1 LSQGRCGKL
10 AIARWFPHALRYN
23 ASVRRRSRR
32 LFYRIAALIWLCLLT
47 DRAAAQGNDLGAP
60 AGGRATL
67 MGNTGVALGRDGSAP
82 FYNPATIVRIRD
94 ESLAF
99 AVNFYSLTFFN
110 WPDWH
115 APGQLD
121 DGRFG
126 DDKLNDTNLIDI
138 DFRPLPSTL
147 CLFFTL
153 EELVSFTADP
163 DADAADA
170 AANRDATNKNP
181 LGKKLALCFATLESD
196 DFDVQAIKFRTET
209 AAGPSSHVQSLL
221 RRWSRT
227 YVGPTYSVS
236 LNRNFAIGGS
246 LQVVYSWDSFGIRS
260 ESLSAQMGGSGVGST
275 LSTGGSGRVF
285 SLTGTFGATYRV
297 GRVTFGASV
306 RLPSL
311 HVWGDYEG
319 TFTQSYST
327 GDEAVST
334 LADGR
339 GSLTSAPPTRLAFGV
354 GVAADRLTLEL
365 DVALQLP
372 LQRQLNA
379 DLEVTKST
387 LSSEGVERTTTRER
401 YEIAGRPVLNPS
413 LGMEYFF
420 SSGLSMLAGVSANFS
435 ALNPLEPVQSVGN
448 LVQARIN
455 HIGASLGLGSYWP
468 GGELLFGLAFD
479 YGYGQTM
486 TVNPFVVPNDW
497 SVVPVNIFNIMF
509 VIAGSTSLNSVVR
522 LVNTITHG
530 GELPENRPKRVEA
543 AKPGVAAE
551 SGAPI
556 ILINPDAREAEGVE
570 EVPALE
576 VPKPSDEESG
586 GAARAPAEAPPDAG
600 TADPP

>member
-1 LSQGRCGKL
+1 MSSL
-10 AIARWFPHALRYN
+10 WF
-23 ASVRRRSRR
+23 
-32 LFYRIAALIWLCLLT
+32 AALALIGCSFVGH
-47 DRAAAQGNDLGAP
+47 AAAQGNDLGAP

-99 AVNFYSLTFFN
+99 SVNFYSLTFYN

-115 APGQLD
+115 APGELD
-121 DGRFG
+121 AARFG
-126 DDKLNDTNLIDI
+126 DKSPTDTDLLDI

-170 AANRDATNKNP
+170 AENRNANNKTP
-181 LGKKLALCFATLESD
+181 LGKKLALCFATLEAD

-236 LNRNFAIGGS
+236 LSRNFAIGGS

-260 ESLSAQMGGSGVGST
+260 ESLSAQMGGSGVIST
-275 LSTGGSGRVF
+275 LSTGGAGRVF

-311 HVWGDYEG
+311 HIWGDYEG
-319 TFTQSYST
+319 TFSQSYST
-327 GDEAVST
+327 GDETVST
-334 LADGR
+334 LTDGR
-339 GSLTSAPPTRLAFGV
+339 GSLTSAPPTRVAVGV

-365 DVALQLP
+365 DLALQIP

-379 DLEVTKST
+379 ELEVTKST
-387 LSSEGVERTTTRER
+387 LSGAGVERTTGPEK
-401 YEIAGRPVLNPS
+401 YEIVGRPVLNPS
-413 LGMEYFF
+413 FGLEYFF
-420 SSGLSMLAGVSANFS
+420 SSGLSLLAGISANFT
-435 ALNPLEPVQSVGN
+435 ALDPLEPVRSVGN

-455 HIGASLGLGSYWP
+455 HIGASLGLGSYWA

-479 YGYGQTM
+479 YGYGHTM
-486 TVNPFVVPNDW
+486 TVNPFIVPNDW
-497 SVVPVNIFNIMF
+497 SVVRVNQFNLMF
-509 VIAGSTSLNSVVR
+509 VIAGSTNLNSVVR
-522 LVNTITHG
+522 MVNAITHG
-530 GELPENRPKRVEA
+530 GQVPESGESRKEPAV
-543 AKPGVAAE
+543 PAAE
-551 SGAPI
+551 SGAPVPVI
-556 ILINPDAREAEGVE
+556 PINPDAREAEGVE

-576 VPKPSDEESG
+576 VPKPAKEEAG
-586 GAARAPAEAPPDAG
+586 GAARAPAEATDAG
-600 TADPP
+600 APDRP

>member
-1 LSQGRCGKL
+1 LLLQ
-10 AIARWFPHALRYN
+10 F
-23 ASVRRRSRR
+23 
-32 LFYRIAALIWLCLLT
+32 AALIWLASSFAAS
-47 DRAAAQGNDLGAP
+47 AAAQGNDLGAP

-99 AVNFYSLTFFN
+99 AVNFYSLTFYN

-115 APGQLD
+115 APGELD
-121 DGRFG
+121 DARFG
-126 DDKLNDTNLIDI
+126 DQKLPNSDLLDV

-170 AANRDATNKNP
+170 AANRDATNKTP
-181 LGKKLALCFATLESD
+181 TGKKLALCFATLESD

-236 LNRNFAIGGS
+236 LSRNFAIGGS
-246 LQVVYSWDSFGIRS
+246 LQAVYSWDSFGIRS
-260 ESLSAQMGGSGVGST
+260 ESLSAQMGGGGVAST

-285 SLTGTFGATYRV
+285 SLTGTIGATYRV
-297 GRVTFGASV
+297 GRVTFGASL

-311 HVWGDYEG
+311 HIWGDYEG
-319 TFTQSYST
+319 TFSQSYST
-327 GDEAVST
+327 GDQTVST
-334 LADGR
+334 LTDGR

-354 GVAADRLTLEL
+354 GVAADRLTVEL
-365 DVALQLP
+365 DLALQLP

-379 DLEVTKST
+379 QLDVTKST
-387 LSSEGVERTTTRER
+387 LSGDGVERTSGAER
-401 YEIAGRPVLNPS
+401 YEIGGRPVLNPS

-420 SSGLSMLAGVSANFS
+420 TSGLSILAGLSANFT
-435 ALNPLEPVQSVGN
+435 ALHPLEPVRSVGN

-455 HIGASLGLGSYWP
+455 HVSASLGLGSYWP

-497 SVVPVNIFNIMF
+497 AIVRVDQFNIMF
-509 VIAGSTSLNSVVR
+509 VIAGSTNLNSVVR
-522 LVNTITHG
+522 MVTAITHG
-530 GELPENRPKRVEA
+530 GQLPDQNAGANKQQADP
-543 AKPGVAAE
+543 AAE
-551 SGAPI
+551 GVKPTVPA

-570 EVPALE
+570 EVPTLE
-576 VPKPSDEESG
+576 VPKPTNDESG
-586 GAARAPAEAPPDAG
+586 GAARGPAEATDAG
-600 TADPP
+600 AAERP